1 MTGISWLLYSDEY
14 GRIKFGNLPLLAQFN
29 WLLTV
34 IEWTL
39 ILMRCLHFN
48 NVNRFGI
55 PKQLFL
61 VSSCRYFYVLCFCLI
76 SLTYD
81 PGWVF

>member
-1 MTGISWLLYSDEY
+1 MKAAVGNHQTLSIMAVRSRPSRDSHDWPLYGNEY
-14 GRIKFGNLPLLAQFN
+14 GRIKLDNLPLLAQVN
-29 WLLTV
+29 WPLTV

-55 PKQLFL
+55 PKQIIF
-61 VSSCRYFYVLCFCLI
+61 
-76 SLTYD
+76 
-81 PGWVF
+81 

>member
-1 MTGISWLLYSDEY
+1 MSNGVANPVTPED
-14 GRIKFGNLPLLAQFN
+14 KLPSLAQFN
-29 WLLTV
+29 WPLTV

-55 PKQLFL
+55 PK
-61 VSSCRYFYVLCFCLI
+61 VTYFF
-76 SLTYD
+76 S
-81 PGWVF
+81 